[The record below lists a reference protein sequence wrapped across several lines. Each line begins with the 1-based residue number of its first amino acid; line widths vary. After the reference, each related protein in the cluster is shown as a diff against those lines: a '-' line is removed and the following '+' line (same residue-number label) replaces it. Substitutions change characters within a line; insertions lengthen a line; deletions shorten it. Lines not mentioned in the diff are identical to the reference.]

1 MSKIVQVAEL
11 SIYDEENE
19 VILKNLSFNLERGEM
34 ARLTGLTQRQYD
46 VLFHVL
52 SGEISP
58 DSGQLVLADR
68 NVVRLSGK
76 KRNKM
81 LRNEVSFL
89 PKDFTLPAEKTALQS
104 LRFKQEITGPA
115 RDPEEQLEETLQLA
129 ELTGGEKKR
138 AEKFDSL
145 MRVKTGLG
153 LAIINEPEVL
163 ICHRPFSALNSS
175 EVSSVI
181 EIISRLKEQKDLT
194 ALLLTNDLADRYDS
208 INVIESNLDSRVVG
222 SEK

>member
-11 SIYDEENE
+11 SIYDDENE
-19 VILKNLSFNLERGEM
+19 VILENLSFNLDRGEM
-34 ARLTGLTQRQYD
+34 ARLTGLTERQYD
-46 VLFHVL
+46 VLFHLL

-76 KRNKM
+76 KRAKM

-89 PKDFTLPAEKTALQS
+89 PKDFKLPAEKTTLQS

-115 RDPEEQLEETLQLA
+115 RDSEEQLEEILQLT
-129 ELTGGEKKR
+129 ELTGGEKKQ

-153 LAIINEPEVL
+153 LAIINDPEVL

-181 EIISRLKEQKDLT
+181 EILSRLNEQKNLT
-194 ALLLTNDLADRYDS
+194 VLLLTNDLADRYES

-222 SEK
+222 SEQ